1 MKTKLNRFLAVILSV
16 VTALS
21 VVLFASCDIKIRDD
35 SSSSSLVPGSSSA
48 GDSSSAGGGDSS
60 SSTGGDSSSST
71 GGDSSSS
78 TGGDSSSSTG
88 GDSSSVEV
96 TLKEITLDISAAKI
110 FYEAGETFTAEGLI
124 VTAKMSDNTT
134 KTIEIAE
141 CELSAPDMNV
151 EGEKK
156 VTVTYMGKSAEFTI
170 TVKKTLIYN
179 VYFNAMGGSA
189 VSPVGSDGKTIELPT
204 APTRENFSFVGWYY
218 DRALT
223 KAFDKDS
230 LATKP
235 LEADVTLY
243 AKWAQSAKVTYVFE
257 AEDADVSGK
266 VKFEY
271 PEAKFASIV
280 SKVRYMTF
288 AEMSNG
294 ATVTLK
300 VTSEKATAAT
310 LGIVNNKPDDFTFEK
325 VFTLSVNGE
334 AVTVGAVKGNGWGG
348 NTYANFGGSCD
359 VNVNL
364 KAGENVI
371 VLTLVDKGLKEAN
384 LDCFKITTT
393 DSEVKLA
400 KGSVFDFEAEDAV
413 LPEGVMIETPTAGEL
428 NYAPASGGKSVGALN
443 KAGDKVV
450 FNISSDDAGKAILG
464 IDMNRPDPLN
474 FEDKFILRVNGKQ
487 ISIGSLT
494 VGYWTGL
501 TPYYCFA
508 HLVETEID
516 LVKGE
521 NVIELEVVGGAN
533 LDKITFFTDL
543 FLEWTKNEQVA
554 L

>member
-21 VVLFASCDIKIRDD
+21 VMLFASCDIKIRDD
-35 SSSSSLVPGSSSA
+35 SSSSSPVPGSSSA
-48 GDSSSAGGGDSS
+48 GDS

-96 TLKEITLDISAAKI
+96 TLKEITLDTSAAKI
-110 FYEAGETFTAEGLI
+110 FYEAGETFTAEGI
-124 VTAKMSDNTT
+124 VVTAKMSDNTT

-170 TVKKTLIYN
+170 TVKKTPVYN
-179 VYFNAMGGSA
+179 VCFNAMGGSA
-189 VSPVGSDGKTIELPT
+189 ISPVESDGKTIELPT
-204 APTRENFSFVGWYY
+204 APTRENFTFVGWYY

-235 LEADVTLY
+235 LEVDVTLY

-271 PEAKFASIV
+271 PEAKFASVV

-443 KAGDKVV
+443 KTGDKVV

-508 HLVETEID
+508 HLVETKID

-543 FLEWTKNEQVA
+543 FLEWTKNA
-554 L
+554 

>member
-21 VVLFASCDIKIRDD
+21 VMLFASCDIKIRDD

-48 GDSSSAGGGDSS
+48 GDSSSTGGG
-60 SSTGGDSSSST
+60 SSSST

-96 TLKEITLDISAAKI
+96 TLKEITLDTSAAKI

-156 VTVTYMGKSAEFTI
+156 VTITYMGKSAEFTI
-170 TVKKTLIYN
+170 TVKKTLVYN

-204 APTRENFSFVGWYY
+204 APTRENFTFVGWYY

-243 AKWAQSAKVTYVFE
+243 AKWTQSAKVTYVFE

-271 PEAKFASIV
+271 PEAKFASVV

-464 IDMNRPDPLN
+464 IDMNRPDPLT

-508 HLVETEID
+508 HLVETKID

-543 FLEWTKNEQVA
+543 FLEWTKNA
-554 L
+554 

>member
-1 MKTKLNRFLAVILSV
+1 MKTKLNRLLAVILSV

-21 VVLFASCDIKIRDD
+21 VMLFASCDIKIRDD

-48 GDSSSAGGGDSS
+48 GDS

-170 TVKKTLIYN
+170 TVKKTLVYN

-204 APTRENFSFVGWYY
+204 APTRENFTFVGWYY

-271 PEAKFASIV
+271 PEAKFASVV

-487 ISIGSLT
+487 ITIGALT

-501 TPYYCFA
+501 TPYYCFG
-508 HLVETEID
+508 HLIEAKID

>member
-1 MKTKLNRFLAVILSV
+1 MKTKLNRLLAVILSV

-21 VVLFASCDIKIRDD
+21 VMLFASCDIKIRDD

-48 GDSSSAGGGDSS
+48 GDSSSTGGG
-60 SSTGGDSSSST
+60 SSSST

-96 TLKEITLDISAAKI
+96 TLKEITLDTSAAKI

-156 VTVTYMGKSAEFTI
+156 VTITYMGKSAEFTI
-170 TVKKTLIYN
+170 TVKKTLVYN

-204 APTRENFSFVGWYY
+204 APTRENFTFVGWYY

-243 AKWAQSAKVTYVFE
+243 AKWAQTAKVTYVFE
-257 AEDADVSGK
+257 GEDAEVSGK

-271 PEAKFASIV
+271 PEAKFASVV
-280 SKVRYMTF
+280 SKVRYISF
-288 AEMSNG
+288 ADMSNG

-334 AVTVGAVKGNGWGG
+334 AVTVGAMKGNGWGG
-348 NTYANFGGSCD
+348 NTWANFGGSCD

-371 VLTLVDKGLKEAN
+371 VLTLVDKSMKESN
-384 LDCFKITTT
+384 LDGFKITTT

-400 KGSVFDFEAEDAV
+400 KGYVYDFEAEDAV

-450 FNISSDDAGKAILG
+450 FNINADDAGKAVLG
-464 IDMNRPDPLN
+464 IDMNRTDPLT

-487 ISIGSLT
+487 ISIGTLT

-501 TPYYCFA
+501 TPYYCFG
-508 HLVETEID
+508 HLIEAKID
-516 LVKGE
+516 LVKGN

-543 FLEWTKNEQVA
+543 FLEWTKNA
-554 L
+554 

>member
-1 MKTKLNRFLAVILSV
+1 MKTKLNRILTVILFV

-21 VVLFASCDIKIRDD
+21 VMLFASCDIKIRDD
-35 SSSSSLVPGSSSA
+35 SSSSSLLPGSSSA
-48 GDSSSAGGGDSS
+48 GDSSSTGDDSSSSTGDNSS
-60 SSTGGDSSSST
+60 SSTGGDSSSI
-71 GGDSSSS
+71 
-78 TGGDSSSSTG
+78 
-88 GDSSSVEV
+88 EV
-96 TLKEITLDISAAKI
+96 TLQEITLDTSAAKI

-124 VTAKMSDNTT
+124 VTAKMSNNTT

-170 TVKKTLIYN
+170 TVKKTIVYN
-179 VYFNAMGGSA
+179 VYFNAMGGNA

-204 APTRENFSFVGWYY
+204 APTRENFTFVGWYY

-223 KAFDKDS
+223 NAFDKDS

-235 LEADVTLY
+235 LEADITLY
-243 AKWAQSAKVTYVFE
+243 AKWAQTAKVTYVFE
-257 AEDADVSGK
+257 GEDAEVSGK

-271 PEAKFASIV
+271 PEPKFASVV
-280 SKVRYMTF
+280 SKVRYISF

-325 VFTLSVNGE
+325 AFTLSVNGE
-334 AVTVGAVKGNGWGG
+334 AVAVGAVKGNGWGG
-348 NTYANFGGSCD
+348 NTWANFGGSCD

-371 VLTLVDKGLKEAN
+371 VLTLVDKSMKESN
-384 LDCFKITTT
+384 LDGFKITTT

-450 FNISSDDAGKAILG
+450 FNINADDAGKAILG
-464 IDMNRPDPLN
+464 IDMNRTDPFT

-487 ISIGSLT
+487 ISIGALT

-501 TPYYCFA
+501 TPYYCFG
-508 HLVETEID
+508 HLIEAKID
-516 LVKGE
+516 LVKGN

-543 FLEWTKNEQVA
+543 FLEWTKNA
-554 L
+554 

>member
-21 VVLFASCDIKIRDD
+21 VMLFASCNIKIRDD
-35 SSSSSLVPGSSSA
+35 SSSSSPVPGSSSA
-48 GDSSSAGGGDSS
+48 GDSSSTGGDSS

-96 TLKEITLDISAAKI
+96 TLKEITLDTSAAKI
-110 FYEAGETFTAEGLI
+110 FYEAGETFTAEGI
-124 VTAKMSDNTT
+124 VVTAKMSDNTT

-170 TVKKTLIYN
+170 TVKKTPVYN
-179 VYFNAMGGSA
+179 VCFNAMGGSA
-189 VSPVGSDGKTIELPT
+189 ISPVESDGKTIELPT
-204 APTRENFSFVGWYY
+204 APTRENFNFVGWYY

-271 PEAKFASIV
+271 PEAKFASVV

-413 LPEGVMIETPTAGEL
+413 LPEGAVVEEATVSA
-428 NYAPASGGKSVGALN
+428 NNVSYYPASGGKSVGWLN

-450 FNISSDDAGKAILG
+450 FNINADDAGKAILG
-464 IDMNRPDPLN
+464 IDMNRPDPLT

-494 VGYWTGL
+494 VGYYTML

-516 LVKGE
+516 LVKGK

-543 FLEWTKNEQVA
+543 FLEWAKNA
-554 L
+554 

>member
-1 MKTKLNRFLAVILSV
+1 MKTKLNRFLAVVLSV

-21 VVLFASCDIKIRDD
+21 VMLFASCDIKIRDD
-35 SSSSSLVPGSSSA
+35 SSSSSLLPGSSSA
-48 GDSSSAGGGDSS
+48 GDS

-88 GDSSSVEV
+88 GDSSSSTGDNSSSVEV
-96 TLKEITLDISAAKI
+96 TLQEITLDTSAAKL

-141 CELSAPDMNV
+141 CELSVPDMSV

-170 TVKKTLIYN
+170 TVKKTIVYN
-179 VYFNAMGGSA
+179 VYFNAMGGNA

-204 APTRENFSFVGWYY
+204 APTRENFTFVGWYY

-243 AKWAQSAKVTYVFE
+243 AKWAQSGKVTYVFE
-257 AEDADVSGK
+257 GEDAEVSGK

-271 PEAKFASIV
+271 PEPKFASVV
-280 SKVRYMTF
+280 SKVRYISF
-288 AEMSNG
+288 ADMSNG

-334 AVTVGAVKGNGWGG
+334 AVTVGAMKGNGWGG
-348 NTYANFGGSCD
+348 NTWANFGGSCD

-371 VLTLVDKGLKEAN
+371 VLTLVDKSMKESN
-384 LDCFKITTT
+384 LDGFKITTT

-400 KGSVFDFEAEDAV
+400 KGYVYDFEAEDAV
-413 LPEGVMIETPTAGEL
+413 LPEGVMIETPTAGEF

-450 FNISSDDAGKAILG
+450 FNINADDAGKAILG
-464 IDMNRPDPLN
+464 IDMNRTDPLT

-487 ISIGSLT
+487 ISIGALT

-501 TPYYCFA
+501 TPYYCFG
-508 HLVETEID
+508 HLIEAKID
-516 LVKGE
+516 LVKGN

-543 FLEWTKNEQVA
+543 FLEWTKKA
-554 L
+554 

>member
-21 VVLFASCDIKIRDD
+21 VMLFASCDIKIRDD
-35 SSSSSLVPGSSSA
+35 SSSSSPLPGSSSA
-48 GDSSSAGGGDSS
+48 GD
-60 SSTGGDSSSST
+60 
-71 GGDSSSS
+71 SSS

-96 TLKEITLDISAAKI
+96 TLQEITLDTSAAKL

-141 CELSAPDMNV
+141 CELSAPDMSV

-170 TVKKTLIYN
+170 TVKKTIVYN
-179 VYFNAMGGSA
+179 VYFNAMGGNA

-204 APTRENFSFVGWYY
+204 APTRENFTFVGWYY

-243 AKWAQSAKVTYVFE
+243 AKWAQSGKVTYVFE
-257 AEDADVSGK
+257 GEDAEVSGK

-271 PEAKFASIV
+271 PEPKFASVV
-280 SKVRYMTF
+280 SKVRYISF
-288 AEMSNG
+288 ADMSNG

-334 AVTVGAVKGNGWGG
+334 AVTVGAMKGNGWGG
-348 NTYANFGGSCD
+348 NTWANFGGSCD

-371 VLTLVDKGLKEAN
+371 VLTLVDKSMKESN
-384 LDCFKITTT
+384 LDGFKITTT

-400 KGSVFDFEAEDAV
+400 KGYVYDFEAEDAV
-413 LPEGVMIETPTAGEL
+413 LPEGVMIETPTAGEF

-450 FNISSDDAGKAILG
+450 FNINADDAGKAILG
-464 IDMNRPDPLN
+464 IDMNRTDPLT

-487 ISIGSLT
+487 ISIGTLT

-501 TPYYCFA
+501 TPYYCFG
-508 HLVETEID
+508 HLIEAKID

-543 FLEWTKNEQVA
+543 FLEWTKNA
-554 L
+554 

>member
-21 VVLFASCDIKIRDD
+21 VMLFASCDIKIRDD
-35 SSSSSLVPGSSSA
+35 SSSSSPVPGSSSA
-48 GDSSSAGGGDSS
+48 GD
-60 SSTGGDSSSST
+60 
-71 GGDSSSS
+71 SSS

-170 TVKKTLIYN
+170 TVKKTPVYN
-179 VYFNAMGGSA
+179 VCFNAMGGSA
-189 VSPVGSDGKTIELPT
+189 ISPVESDGKTIELPT
-204 APTRENFSFVGWYY
+204 APTRENFNFVGWYY

-271 PEAKFASIV
+271 PEAKFASVV

-443 KAGDKVV
+443 KTGDKVV

-508 HLVETEID
+508 HLVETKID

-543 FLEWTKNEQVA
+543 FLEWTKNA
-554 L
+554 

>member
-1 MKTKLNRFLAVILSV
+1 MKTKLNRLLAVILSV

-21 VVLFASCDIKIRDD
+21 VMLFASCDIKIRDD
-35 SSSSSLVPGSSSA
+35 SSSSSPVPGFSSA
-48 GDSSSAGGGDSS
+48 GDSSSTGD
-60 SSTGGDSSSST
+60 
-71 GGDSSSS
+71 DSSSS

-96 TLKEITLDISAAKI
+96 TLKEITLDVSAAKL
-110 FYEAGETFTAEGLI
+110 FYEAGETFTTEGLI

-170 TVKKTLIYN
+170 TVKKTLVYN

-204 APTRENFSFVGWYY
+204 APTRENFTFVGWYY

-235 LEADVTLY
+235 LEADITLY
-243 AKWAQSAKVTYVFE
+243 AKWAQTAKVTYVFE
-257 AEDADVSGK
+257 AEDAEVSGK

-271 PEAKFASIV
+271 PEPKVASVV

-325 VFTLSVNGE
+325 AFTLSVNGE
-334 AVTVGAVKGNGWGG
+334 AVAVGAVKGNGWGG
-348 NTYANFGGSCD
+348 NTWANFGGSCD

-371 VLTLVDKGLKEAN
+371 VLTLVDKGLKETN

-450 FNISSDDAGKAILG
+450 FNINADDAGKAILG
-464 IDMNRPDPLN
+464 IDMNRTDPLT

-487 ISIGSLT
+487 ISIGTLT

-501 TPYYCFA
+501 TPYYCFG
-508 HLVETEID
+508 HLIEAKID

-543 FLEWTKNEQVA
+543 FLEWTKNA
-554 L
+554 

>member
-21 VVLFASCDIKIRDD
+21 VMLFASCDIKIRDD
-35 SSSSSLVPGSSSA
+35 SSSSSPVPGSSSA
-48 GDSSSAGGGDSS
+48 GDS

-96 TLKEITLDISAAKI
+96 TLKEITLDTSAAKI
-110 FYEAGETFTAEGLI
+110 FYEAGETFTAEGI
-124 VTAKMSDNTT
+124 VVTAKMSDNTT

-170 TVKKTLIYN
+170 TVKKTPVYN
-179 VYFNAMGGSA
+179 VCFNAMGGSA
-189 VSPVGSDGKTIELPT
+189 ISPVESDGKTIELPT
-204 APTRENFSFVGWYY
+204 APTRENFTFVGWYY

-271 PEAKFASIV
+271 PEAKFASVV

-348 NTYANFGGSCD
+348 NTYANIGGSCD

-384 LDCFKITTT
+384 FDCFKITTT

-464 IDMNRPDPLN
+464 IDMNRPDPLT

-508 HLVETEID
+508 HLVETKID

-543 FLEWTKNEQVA
+543 FLEWTKNA
-554 L
+554 

>member
-1 MKTKLNRFLAVILSV
+1 MKTKLNRLLAVILSV

-21 VVLFASCDIKIRDD
+21 VMLFASCDIKIRDD
-35 SSSSSLVPGSSSA
+35 SSSSSPVPGSSSA
-48 GDSSSAGGGDSS
+48 GD
-60 SSTGGDSSSST
+60 SSST

-96 TLKEITLDISAAKI
+96 MLKEITLDTSAAKI

-170 TVKKTLIYN
+170 TVKKTLVYN

-189 VSPVGSDGKTIELPT
+189 ISPVGSDGKTIELPT
-204 APTRENFSFVGWYY
+204 APTRENFTFVGWYY

-243 AKWAQSAKVTYVFE
+243 AKWAQSAKVTYIFE

-271 PEAKFASIV
+271 PEAKFASVV

-464 IDMNRPDPLN
+464 IDMNRPDPLT

-516 LVKGE
+516 LVKGK

-543 FLEWTKNEQVA
+543 FLEWTKNV
-554 L
+554 

>member
-1 MKTKLNRFLAVILSV
+1 MKTKLNRLLAVILSV
-16 VTALS
+16 VTVLS
-21 VVLFASCDIKIRDD
+21 VMLFASCDIKIRDD
-35 SSSSSLVPGSSSA
+35 SSSSSPVPGSSSA
-48 GDSSSAGGGDSS
+48 GDSSSTGDN
-60 SSTGGDSSSST
+60 
-71 GGDSSSS
+71 
-78 TGGDSSSSTG
+78 SSSSTG

-96 TLKEITLDISAAKI
+96 TLKEITLDISAAKL
-110 FYEAGETFTAEGLI
+110 FYEAGETFTADGI
-124 VTAKMSDNTT
+124 VVTAKMSDNTT

-170 TVKKTLIYN
+170 TVKKTIVYN

-204 APTRENFSFVGWYY
+204 APTRENFTFVGWYY

-243 AKWAQSAKVTYVFE
+243 AKWAQTAKVTYVFE
-257 AEDADVSGK
+257 AEDAEVSGK

-271 PEAKFASIV
+271 PEPKFASVV
-280 SKVRYMTF
+280 SKVRYISF

-325 VFTLSVNGE
+325 AFTLSVNGE
-334 AVTVGAVKGNGWGG
+334 AVAVGAVKGNGWGG
-348 NTYANFGGSCD
+348 NTWANFGGSCD

-371 VLTLVDKGLKEAN
+371 VLTLVDKSLKETN

-450 FNISSDDAGKAILG
+450 FNINADDAGKAVLG
-464 IDMNRPDPLN
+464 IDMNRTDPLT

-487 ISIGSLT
+487 ITIGALT

-501 TPYYCFA
+501 TPYYCFG
-508 HLVETEID
+508 HLIEAKID

-543 FLEWTKNEQVA
+543 FLEWTKNA
-554 L
+554 

>member
-21 VVLFASCDIKIRDD
+21 VMLFASCDIKIRDD
-35 SSSSSLVPGSSSA
+35 SSSSSPLPGSSSA
-48 GDSSSAGGGDSS
+48 GD
-60 SSTGGDSSSST
+60 SSST

-96 TLKEITLDISAAKI
+96 TLQEITLDTSAAKI

-141 CELSAPDMNV
+141 CELSAPDMSV

-170 TVKKTLIYN
+170 TVKKTIVYN
-179 VYFNAMGGSA
+179 VYFNAMGGNA

-204 APTRENFSFVGWYY
+204 APTRENFTFVGWYY

-243 AKWAQSAKVTYVFE
+243 AKWAQTAKVTYVFE
-257 AEDADVSGK
+257 GEDAEVSGK

-271 PEAKFASIV
+271 PEPKFASVV
-280 SKVRYMTF
+280 SKVRYISF

-334 AVTVGAVKGNGWGG
+334 AVTVGAMKGNGWGG
-348 NTYANFGGSCD
+348 NTWANFGGSCD

-371 VLTLVDKGLKEAN
+371 VLTLVDKSMKESN
-384 LDCFKITTT
+384 LDGFKITTT

-400 KGSVFDFEAEDAV
+400 KGYVYDFEAEDAV
-413 LPEGVMIETPTAGEL
+413 LPEGVMIETPTAGEF

-450 FNISSDDAGKAILG
+450 FNINADDAGKAILG
-464 IDMNRPDPLN
+464 IDMNRTDPLT

-487 ISIGSLT
+487 ISIGTLT

-501 TPYYCFA
+501 TPYYCFG
-508 HLVETEID
+508 HLIEAKID
-516 LVKGE
+516 LVKGN

-543 FLEWTKNEQVA
+543 FLEWTKNA
-554 L
+554 